1 MLTRSQT
8 GTPSKAFAHFII
20 DDFECYF
27 CSKRF
32 FTFNRFNVHMK
43 TVHSREY
50 TKEQNNDFSETDNFS
65 EADYEVLDF
74 E

>member
-1 MLTRSQT
+1 M
-8 GTPSKAFAHFII
+8 

-50 TKEQNNDFSETDNFS
+50 TKEQNNDFSETDQQELTLETPLEVPDLEEDQPSSEKLTFS
-65 EADYEVLDF
+65 S
-74 E
+74 